1 MRRIALWVVLVTI
14 GLWGVALY
22 LAPGF
27 IFETLGGADS
37 VADGYSRYSGAWFLG
52 VAVAAWLALQDGTG
66 ARPVL
71 VISTIGASLAF
82 ITLLIDLL
90 NDTVPTP
97 NTWVIWLAVLDAAAI
112 AILGGLALR
121 EEAATPALAVR

>member
-1 MRRIALWVVLVTI
+1 MRKIALWVIFVTI

-37 VADGYSRYSGAWFLG
+37 VADGYSRYSGAWFVG
-52 VAVAAWLALQDGTG
+52 VAAAAWLAIKDGTG
-66 ARPVL
+66 EKPVL
-71 VISTIGASLAF
+71 ILSTVGAFLSF
-82 ITLLIDLL
+82 VTLLIDLL

-112 AILGGLALR
+112 AVLGVLALR
-121 EEAATPALAVR
+121 EQAASPAPSVH